1 MQSLLPAAIWVI
13 YPPAIWYSGLILTE
27 SITSLLVTITALCLI
42 NMKESSKF
50 YIIIL
55 TGVTMGCLILARSS
69 YVYLPMFII
78 AANICSKF
86 LFKTNLIN
94 VKSILLIVATV
105 GIITSPVIIRNY
117 NTIGS
122 VLPIESRLPNGLVVS
137 NGDLTSPLI
146 KHGGYDKLS
155 PAMLKLGEQNKLETS
170 YLDLVIF
177 AKSTV
182 FKELKTNSSMI
193 PQVLVNRTFNY
204 WGSRPDPFDPRI
216 TINDII
222 LGIIWIPIL
231 IAFLLALRF
240 YKSSNFW
247 IFMILILYAY
257 LTTMIFWSSP
267 RFRFPSDS
275 LIIIL
280 ASVSVLKL
288 KPLIMKFGHIANS
301 VNND

>member
-1 MQSLLPAAIWVI
+1 
-13 YPPAIWYSGLILTE
+13 
-27 SITSLLVTITALCLI
+27 
-42 NMKESSKF
+42 
-50 YIIIL
+50 
-55 TGVTMGCLILARSS
+55 
-69 YVYLPMFII
+69 MF
-78 AANICSKF
+78 
-86 LFKTNLIN
+86 
-94 VKSILLIVATV
+94 
-105 GIITSPVIIRNY
+105 
-117 NTIGS
+117 
-122 VLPIESRLPNGLVVS
+122 
-137 NGDLTSPLI
+137 
-146 KHGGYDKLS
+146 KLS
-155 PAMLKLGEQNKLETS
+155 ELNKLETS
-170 YLDLVIF
+170 YSDLVVY

-182 FKELKTNSSMI
+182 FKELRTNSSMI

-301 VNND
+301 DNND